1 MDPKLAM
8 LLVLIS
14 AIIAL
19 SHIDE
24 ETLARAKQMVAQR
37 RWRELVPA
45 WRKS

>member
-14 AIIAL
+14 AIIGL
-19 SHIDE
+19 SHLNE
-24 ETLARAKQMVAQR
+24 KTLARARQLVADR

-45 WRKS
+45 RRKS